1 MNEKKICVLE
11 NKKQT
16 CKCTRNRKRVNCKT
30 LKLIPKMPKL
40 KFPAFLNFL
49 QPSTRGNKKGTHHHH
64 VGGSKRKRSGSK
76 RSGGKRSG
84 GIFGSGFFFSAACK
98 KKGKTI
104 KCNNMIGW

>member
-16 CKCTRNRKRVNCKT
+16 CKCIRNRKRVNCKT

-40 KFPAFLNFL
+40 KFQAFLNFL
-49 QPSTRGNKKGTHHHH
+49 QPSTHSNKKGTRHN
-64 VGGSKRKRSGSK
+64 VGGSKRKKSGSRK
-76 RSGGKRSG
+76 G

-104 KCNNMIGW
+104 KCNNMVGW